1 MRTYTDVGIM
11 RGWGTWSALRVEKDN
26 KIKIKVPQS
35 QINKKTGL
43 WAPKHLC

>member
-1 MRTYTDVGIM
+1 MRTYTDMGIM

-35 QINKKTGL
+35 QINKKNRL
-43 WAPKHLC
+43 M